1 MRKLLRSGI
10 ESYSLASLLFFV
22 KLSSISPSLTLI
34 HEFKADPHDSDL
46 IEVRRLRS
54 LNLAPSVEIR
64 ATIKS
69 QKDIADESAAATR
82 I

>member
-10 ESYSLASLLFFV
+10 ESYSLTSLLWLCKTDF
-22 KLSSISPSLTLI
+22 PPLTLI
-34 HEFKADPHDSDL
+34 QGFMADPRDADL
-46 IEVRRLRS
+46 MEARQLRS

-69 QKDIADESAAATR
+69 QKDTADESADSIR